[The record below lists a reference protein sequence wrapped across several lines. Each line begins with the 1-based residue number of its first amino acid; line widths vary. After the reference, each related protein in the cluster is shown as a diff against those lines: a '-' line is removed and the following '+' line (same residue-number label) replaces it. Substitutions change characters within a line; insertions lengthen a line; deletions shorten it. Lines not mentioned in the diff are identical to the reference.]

1 VKTLIINIFSS
12 YAHVCIYEKDFDKLR
27 KLINIMEDLKG
38 KLNIEETLPAFAL
51 INKIKG
57 DFWLYK
63 KDYKAVVLYYEK
75 AITLFESK
83 SPKFAPMMFNL
94 AFAYFLTGNKVKA
107 KEYLNR
113 CINEY
118 NNLFMEKDIFGFMP
132 DIKEKLDSVQKLLKL
147 LS

>member
-1 VKTLIINIFSS
+1 MLIKSM
-12 YAHVCIYEKDFDKLR
+12 D
-27 KLINIMEDLKG
+27 DLKK
-38 KLNIEETLPAFAL
+38 KLNIEETFPAFAL

-57 DFWLYK
+57 DFWLDR

-75 AITLFESK
+75 AIALFDNK

-94 AFAYFLTGNKVKA
+94 GYAYFLTGNKMKA

-118 NNLFMEKDIFGFMP
+118 NNLSMENDIFGFMP